1 VLSVVLFLV
10 VVGMVSPAY
19 AFCTFTGT
27 LSSSTIAQGTSSVTV
42 SGTDECQAP
51 GQIVNVYLEAGTCGS
66 GGSTLFS
73 STATIGGSFDFS
85 QSIPTSSLGAGSYCV
100 RLTSCSAE
108 PNCGSLI
115 TITDP
120 LTVTGVIPEYPL
132 GLSVLAIFMVL
143 AYGLIKR
150 RTRTVHS

>member
-1 VLSVVLFLV
+1 LFLV
-10 VVGMVSPAY
+10 IVGMVSPAY
-19 AFCTFTGT
+19 ATCTFIGT

-42 SGTDECQAP
+42 SGTDGCQDP

-85 QSIPTSSLGAGSYCV
+85 QSIPTSSLGPGSYCV
-100 RLTSCSAE
+100 RLTSCQAE
-108 PNCGSLI
+108 PDCGGLA

-120 LTVTGVIPEYPL
+120 LTVTAAIPEYPL
-132 GLSVLAIFMVL
+132 GLPLLAIFMVI
-143 AYGLIKR
+143 AYGLVRR
-150 RTRTVHS
+150 RTSATKN